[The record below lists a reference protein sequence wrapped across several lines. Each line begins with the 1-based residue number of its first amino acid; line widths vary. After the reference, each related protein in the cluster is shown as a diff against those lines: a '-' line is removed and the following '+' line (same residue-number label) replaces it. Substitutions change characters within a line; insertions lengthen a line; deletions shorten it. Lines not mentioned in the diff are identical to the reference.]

1 MIDAALALARAGIP
15 VFPTGRDKRP
25 RVRWRDMATTNPQT
39 ITRWWEDW
47 PDCVPGVPM
56 GAASGLFA
64 VDADVDRETG
74 ERVGEKTLCELGVD
88 VGGYAHRASTPSGGL
103 HLFYRWEPDWP
114 KNSVKRLPGVD
125 TRSDGGFVVAWEP
138 DALVSARGDAELEG
152 PPDPLLRALR
162 DRLGKPLIVRSAYR
176 SPEHN
181 RAVGG
186 ATRSKH
192 LDGAAFDIAMAN
204 HDPAAFEAAARKV
217 GFLGFGFY
225 PRSGFIHVDLG
236 PARQWGERFPV
247 RAAAFAAET
256 PPAREVLADSRT
268 MKGGG
273 AAGVATLGAAGVE
286 VAQSILAE
294 TQTAILPLVPH
305 LDTLRWV
312 FIAVA
317 LGGIA
322 VTIYAR
328 LDDWRRGR
336 R

>member
-1 MIDAALALARAGIP
+1 LELAAPSFNSPASSLIEIKREDGMQ
-15 VFPTGRDKRP
+15 TGR
-25 RVRWRDMATTNPQT
+25 
-39 ITRWWEDW
+39 
-47 PDCVPGVPM
+47 
-56 GAASGLFA
+56 
-64 VDADVDRETG
+64 
-74 ERVGEKTLCELGVD
+74 VG
-88 VGGYAHRASTPSGGL
+88 HGL
-103 HLFYRWEPDWP
+103 HTIGMH
-114 KNSVKRLPGVD
+114 S
-125 TRSDGGFVVAWEP
+125 S
-138 DALVSARGDAELEG
+138 
-152 PPDPLLRALR
+152 
-162 DRLGKPLIVRSAYR
+162 
-176 SPEHN
+176 HN

-204 HDPAAFEAAARKV
+204 HDPVAFEAAARQT
-217 GFLGFGFY
+217 GFLGFGFH
-225 PRSGFIHVDLG
+225 PRSGFMHIDLG
-236 PARQWGERFPV
+236 SARQWGERFPARPV
-247 RAAAFAAET
+247 PFAAET
-256 PPAREVLADSRT
+256 PPQREVLAQSRT

-286 VAQSILAE
+286 VAQQVLAE
-294 TQTAILPLVPH
+294 TQTAILPLVPY